1 MIILYICALLIRKMA
16 NKKKIKPVT
25 LRESIFEQEYRL
37 KQEAKQ
43 VLKKIKE
50 NAEIKIKRN

>member
-1 MIILYICALLIRKMA
+1 MYICALLIDKMA
-16 NKKKIKPVT
+16 NKKKIKPLP

>member
-1 MIILYICALLIRKMA
+1 MA
-16 NKKKIKPVT
+16 NKKKIKPLT

-50 NAEIKIKRN
+50 NETKIKSLHRPKCRN

>member
-1 MIILYICALLIRKMA
+1 MA

-43 VLKKIKE
+43 VLKKIK

>member
-1 MIILYICALLIRKMA
+1 MA
-16 NKKKIKPVT
+16 NKKKIKPLP

-50 NAEIKIKRN
+50 NGKTFRNKENSNS

>member
-1 MIILYICALLIRKMA
+1 MA

-37 KQEAKQ
+37 KQQAKET
-43 VLKKIKE
+43 LKKIKE
-50 NAEIKIKRN
+50 NGTTFRNKENSNS

>member
-1 MIILYICALLIRKMA
+1 MA
-16 NKKKIKPVT
+16 NKRRIKPIT

-43 VLKKIKE
+43 VLKKIK